1 MENVTGAGG
10 VIATNRVAKAAPDG
24 YTLLMGGNSALALS
38 PSLYDKLSYDPVRNF
53 ATDLTSLHRGE
64 SAHDPSVMRG
74 MG

>member
-24 YTLLMGGNSALALS
+24 YTLLMGGNFALTLS
-38 PSLYDKLSYDPVRNF
+38 PSLYDKLPYDPVRNF
-53 ATDLTSLHRGE
+53 APISQVFIAANLLVIH
-64 SAHDPSVMRG
+64 PVMRG

>member
-1 MENVTGAGG
+1 VENVTGAGG
-10 VIATNRVAKAAPDG
+10 VNRVAKAAPDG

-53 ATDLTSLHRGE
+53 APDLTSLHRGE